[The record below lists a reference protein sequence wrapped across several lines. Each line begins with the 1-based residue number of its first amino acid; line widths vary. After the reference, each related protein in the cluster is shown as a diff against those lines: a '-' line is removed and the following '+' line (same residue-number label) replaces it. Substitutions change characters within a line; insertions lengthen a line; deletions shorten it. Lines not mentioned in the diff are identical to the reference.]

1 MVVDA
6 ESLPEADSSGEVEAA
21 ADGNLPE
28 TTEGIDDEGSDDEP
42 DEIRVEPQEPL
53 LLQPSFQEAVGAAFV
68 GNRIGNVTLGE
79 ARKNVASRVLH
90 AYVLQEMRD
99 TYVRIDRNGD
109 DKASEVERV
118 LHQKG
123 FVVVTGDE
131 GTGRFITAIN
141 AIMDSQLHPVQ
152 ILLES
157 DDLERSL
164 ITKAGQGQLIDL
176 GELEE
181 EAVKKLS
188 KVLRDYVARVRS
200 VASVLV
206 IIATPDECR
215 ALDPDDDAVVPIVGP
230 NAKAVFR
237 SHLACATDRNYA
249 DKYAAYPG
257 IEEALQSATPREAT
271 RLASLARKRAKDKDP
286 TSEEAMEQVLAEYV
300 ERANA
305 DVRALFGNTST
316 DQDEY
321 RQALA
326 LAVSALEGT
335 RADTVFSAADKLVEA
350 LELEKY
356 PGRGSF
362 GPGASKLLSCIDA
375 VSADG
380 VVHFRR
386 PDYALPVLDYAWRD
400 HVYLRKHLDSWLI
413 DIGTTAEIDHI
424 GTAILYLA
432 ESHDAPNL
440 IVEAVTSWA
449 RSYTSRFR
457 AVQLLDNAALSTDI
471 GRSIR
476 QSLYRWSVSSSTP
489 EDIQV
494 TVAEVCGGDLGTYFP
509 AVALT
514 RLRHLADR
522 DSPRVKGT
530 VCAALAALGRNDNLR
545 RMVLDEIAD
554 WTNSPLERRTTG
566 ALAFAT
572 LAEERDEERFTYI
585 PDSSADEELIGILAQ
600 GWRASLRH
608 DQTAS
613 GASTL
618 ALQWLE
624 SRVQMQAPND
634 VVTRIFAAA
643 CKSSYD
649 IGIIIPLARRWL
661 RDFHGPSVSPREA
674 LYEKL
679 LEKIEVFQPR
689 LWNRSCRDTF
699 DRL

>member
-1 MVVDA
+1 MDA
-6 ESLPEADSSGEVEAA
+6 ESVPEADSSGKVEAA
-21 ADGNLPE
+21 AESNLPE
-28 TTEGIDDEGSDDEP
+28 ATEGINDEGSDDEP
-42 DEIRVEPQEPL
+42 DETRDELQEPL
-53 LLQPSFQEAVGAAFV
+53 LLQSSFQEAVGAAFV
-68 GNRIGNVTLGE
+68 GNRIGSVTLGE

-90 AYVLQEMRD
+90 ADVLQEMRD
-99 TYVRIDRNGD
+99 TYVRRDRNGD

-118 LHQKG
+118 LHQKR
-123 FVVVTGDE
+123 FVVVAGDE

-141 AIMDSQLHPVQ
+141 AIMATQLHPVQ

-164 ITKAGQGQLIDL
+164 IAKAGQGQLIDL

-181 EAVKKLS
+181 EAVTRLS

-200 VASVLV
+200 AASALI
-206 IIATPDECR
+206 IIATPGECR

-237 SHLACATDRNYA
+237 SNLAYATDRHYA
-249 DKYAAYPG
+249 EKYAAYPKFG
-257 IEEALQSATPREAT
+257 EVLQTASPREAT
-271 RLASLARKRAKDKDP
+271 RLASLARKRANDEDP
-286 TSEEAMEQVLAEYV
+286 TSEETMEQVLAEYF

-305 DVRALFGNTST
+305 DVKALFGNTST

-335 RADTVFSAADKLVEA
+335 RADVVFSATEKLVEA

-362 GPGASKLLSCIDA
+362 GPGASKLLSSIEA
-375 VSADG
+375 KLADG

-386 PDYALPVLDYAWRD
+386 PDYALPVLDYAWGD
-400 HVYLRKHLDSWLI
+400 HVYLRKHLDPWLI
-413 DIGTTAEIDHI
+413 AIGTTTESDHV
-424 GTAILYLA
+424 GSALLHLA

-440 IVEAVTSWA
+440 IVDAVTSWA
-449 RSYTSRFR
+449 SAYTSRSR
-457 AVQLLDNAALSTDI
+457 AVQLLDNAALSTEI

-476 QSLYRWSVSSSTP
+476 QSLYRWSVLSSTP

-530 VCAALAALGRNDNLR
+530 VCAALAALGRDDDNLR
-545 RMVLDEIAD
+545 RMVLSEIAD
-554 WTNSPLERRTTG
+554 WTSSTPERRTTG
-566 ALAFAT
+566 ALAFVTVAK
-572 LAEERDEERFTYI
+572 ERDGGRFIYI
-585 PDSSADEELIGILAQ
+585 PDSPADEDLIEILAQ

-608 DQTAS
+608 DQTAT

-618 ALQWLE
+618 ALEWLE
-624 SRVQMQAPND
+624 SCVQMQASSD
-634 VVTRIFAAA
+634 VVTQIFAAA

-649 IGIIIPLARRWL
+649 IGVLVPLARRWL
-661 RDFHGPSVSPREA
+661 HDFHESSVSPREA
-674 LYEKL
+674 LYEEL
-679 LEKIEVFQPR
+679 LGRIEDFRPH
-689 LWNRSCRDTF
+689 LWNHSCRSTF
-699 DRL
+699 DEM